1 MMEKNKNFEPL
12 NGLIAATF
20 TPFDQNGKLNLDPI
34 PRIVEHHAKCSI
46 NALFIN
52 GTTGEGP
59 SLTEQER
66 IIVAESYAKE
76 AKSHGIKSI
85 IHVGHESLLAAGS
98 FAAHAAEIGADCISA
113 VPTSYF
119 KPSSLNGL
127 IDHLSAITSHAPD
140 IPFYYYHIPRMNSVQ
155 FDMLELLQA
164 AEKDLPSLVGIKY
177 SASELSTFVECKKYK
192 DGKYNMLYGS
202 DEMLL
207 AGLAMGADGA
217 VGSTYNFLAPLYN
230 KVISEFEAN
239 NKQSAQIHQAKS
251 AELIRAIIST
261 AGFPG
266 LKVAMAIAGF
276 DCGPHRL
283 PLKTPSP
290 GIVDE
295 LRNRLESAGFLEWN
309 VPQGE

>member
-1 MMEKNKNFEPL
+1 MMENNKDFEPL
-12 NGLIAATF
+12 KGLIAATF
-20 TPFDQNGKLNLDPI
+20 TPFDEDGKLYLDPI
-34 PRIVEHHAKCSI
+34 PRIVEHLAKCSI

-66 IIVAESYAKE
+66 IIVADSYTKE
-76 AKSHGIKSI
+76 AKAHGIKSI
-85 IHVGHESLLAAGS
+85 IHVGHETLQTAGS
-98 FAAHAAEIGADCISA
+98 LATHAAEIGADCISA

-127 IDHLSAITSHAPD
+127 IDHLAVITSHAPEV
-140 IPFYYYHIPRMNSVQ
+140 PFYYYHIPRMNSVQ
-155 FDMLELLQA
+155 FDMLDLLKA

-177 SASELSTFVECKKYK
+177 SATELSTFVECKKYK
-192 DGKYNMLYGS
+192 DGKFNMLYGA

-230 KVISEFEAN
+230 RIISEFESG
-239 NKQSAQIHQAKS
+239 NKESAQTYQAKS

-261 AGFPG
+261 AGMPG

-309 VPQGE
+309 VPGEE